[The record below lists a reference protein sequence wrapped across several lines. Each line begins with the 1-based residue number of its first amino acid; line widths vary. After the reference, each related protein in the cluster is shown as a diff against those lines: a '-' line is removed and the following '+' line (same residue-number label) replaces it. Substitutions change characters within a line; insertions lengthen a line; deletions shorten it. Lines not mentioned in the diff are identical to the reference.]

1 MIITYAKFYKYQK
14 IIERVIVLL
23 KLVHFKVSSK
33 IDSNVD
39 FTRVFRFFIRASTSW
54 NNIRC
59 KILYQIYIIKSL
71 RCQYHRIGFIK
82 SNDIRV
88 TALEGH

>member
-1 MIITYAKFYKYQK
+1 MIITYAKFYKNQK

-33 IDSNVD
+33 IDSSDD

-54 NNIRC
+54 NNILC
-59 KILYQIYIIKSL
+59 KILYQICIIK
-71 RCQYHRIGFIK
+71 FIK
-82 SNDIRV
+82 VPISPDRFYKK
-88 TALEGH
+88 

>member
-1 MIITYAKFYKYQK
+1 MIITYAKFYKNQK

-33 IDSNVD
+33 IDSSDD

-54 NNIRC
+54 NNILC
-59 KILYQIYIIKSL
+59 KILYQICIIK
-71 RCQYHRIGFIK
+71 FIK
-82 SNDIRV
+82 VPRSPDRFYKM
-88 TALEGH
+88 

>member
-1 MIITYAKFYKYQK
+1 MIITYAKFYKNQN

-33 IDSNVD
+33 IDSSDD

-54 NNIRC
+54 NNVLC
-59 KILYQIYIIKSL
+59 KILYQICIIK
-71 RCQYHRIGFIK
+71 FIK
-82 SNDIRV
+82 VPRSPDRFYKK
-88 TALEGH
+88 

>member
-1 MIITYAKFYKYQK
+1 MIITYAKFYKNQK

-33 IDSNVD
+33 IDSSDD

-54 NNIRC
+54 NNILC
-59 KILYQIYIIKSL
+59 KILYQICIIK
-71 RCQYHRIGFIK
+71 FIK
-82 SNDIRV
+82 VPISPDRFYKN
-88 TALEGH
+88 

>member
-1 MIITYAKFYKYQK
+1 MIITYAKFYKNQK

-33 IDSNVD
+33 IDSSDD

-54 NNIRC
+54 NNILC
-59 KILYQIYIIKSL
+59 KILYQICIIK
-71 RCQYHRIGFIK
+71 FIK
-82 SNDIRV
+82 VPRSPDRFYKK
-88 TALEGH
+88 

>member
-1 MIITYAKFYKYQK
+1 MIITNAKFYKNQK

-33 IDSNVD
+33 IDSSDD

-54 NNIRC
+54 NNILC
-59 KILYQIYIIKSL
+59 KILYQICIIK
-71 RCQYHRIGFIK
+71 FIK
-82 SNDIRV
+82 VPISPDRFYKK
-88 TALEGH
+88 

>member
-1 MIITYAKFYKYQK
+1 MIITYAKFYKNQN

-33 IDSNVD
+33 IDSSDD

-54 NNIRC
+54 NNILC
-59 KILYQIYIIKSL
+59 KILYQICIIK
-71 RCQYHRIGFIK
+71 FIQVPK
-82 SNDIRV
+82 SPDRFYKK
-88 TALEGH
+88 